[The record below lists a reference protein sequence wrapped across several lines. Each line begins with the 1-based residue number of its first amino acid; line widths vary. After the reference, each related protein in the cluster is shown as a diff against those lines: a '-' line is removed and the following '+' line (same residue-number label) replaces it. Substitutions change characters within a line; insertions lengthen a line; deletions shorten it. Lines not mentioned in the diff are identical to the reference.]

1 MSIKKSML
9 ALAVAAMAT
18 MAFASSAMATDGK
31 FRDVTGT
38 AEMGV
43 NRELHA
49 VGWAKFTTAKGSYTC
64 HVTSIV
70 KSSSSSST
78 SASTG
83 TVTKFDVP
91 DTTKCTGTGLLN
103 GCKLKAHKPEN
114 LPWHV
119 TVTDNGRI
127 DITGNIVIHIEYS
140 SCLAPTVTLTFDE
153 IQLTALGTKN
163 KRTVTGT
170 ENRIG
175 DTAALNEEIAGFEI
189 DSSKVDEVP
198 GPVTKGTAHVKDPF
212 GGETTEEATPT
223 GEFELTDADRCTWEI
238 SAS

>member
-38 AEMGV
+38 AEMGA

-49 VGWAKFTTAKGSYTC
+49 VGWAKFETGAGSYEC
-64 HVTSIV
+64 HVTAIV
-70 KSSSSSST
+70 KST
-78 SASTG
+78 NASTG

-91 DTTKCTGTGLLN
+91 DTTKCTGKELLN
-103 GCKLKAHKPEN
+103 GCKLTAHEPTN

-127 DITGNIVIHIEYS
+127 DITGNIVIHIKYS
-140 SCLAPTVTLTFDE
+140 NCLAKEVTLTFEE
-153 IQLTALGTKN
+153 IQLTPLATGE
-163 KRTVTGT
+163 RVVTGT
-170 ENRIG
+170 SNKLG
-175 DTAALNEEIAGFEI
+175 GTAVLNEPIAGFEVDGSKI
-189 DSSKVDEVP
+189 DTE
-198 GPVTKGTAHVKDPF
+198 PVTKGTAHVKDIF
-212 GGETTEEATPT
+212 GGEKTEEATPT
-223 GEFELTDADRCTWEI
+223 GELELTEADRCTWEI